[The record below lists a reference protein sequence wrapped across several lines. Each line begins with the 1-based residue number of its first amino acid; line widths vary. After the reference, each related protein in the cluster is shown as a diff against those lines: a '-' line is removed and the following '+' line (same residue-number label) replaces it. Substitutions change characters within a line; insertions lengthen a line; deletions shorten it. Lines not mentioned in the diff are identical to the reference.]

1 MLLCDAPLSPDCTLR
16 VSDDPTQLRCT
27 LALLSRRYL
36 QNPHDEGDQKQTI
49 KIKITICRILRNIS
63 LETATA
69 ERLCEREELDDV
81 ITSLL
86 INADYATELFYEIV
100 EFVSALISTLQ
111 SKGYNQNLKKLMLN
125 LNDRNLFNILV
136 SIHLPFPR

>member
-1 MLLCDAPLSPDCTLR
+1 M
-16 VSDDPTQLRCT
+16 
-27 LALLSRRYL
+27 
-36 QNPHDEGDQKQTI
+36 
-49 KIKITICRILRNIS
+49 
-63 LETATA
+63 ETATA